1 MGPEMITATEF
12 KLLRG
17 YIAEHCGIALG
28 DEKSYLVDTRLC
40 ELLQETGCV
49 DFGALYR
56 LAVHDSSHQLRNRIM
71 DAMTTNE
78 TLWFR
83 DGHPFTILK
92 EKLIPQLVEQL
103 RSGARSRIRIWSAA
117 CSTGQEPYSIAMV
130 ARDLCRTV
138 RGLRPEHVEIL
149 ASDISPTA
157 LSIAQT
163 GRYDENSWKRGLP
176 EEFGQRY
183 FRQDGQTRVVDDEI
197 KRMVTFQKFNL
208 QDAPDTLGR
217 FDIIFC
223 RYVAI
228 YFSDDFRRILY
239 ARLARTMEPN
249 GYLLISA
256 VENLRG
262 VCAAFE
268 PLEHASGIYYRRT

>member
-1 MGPEMITATEF
+1 MITAAEF
-12 KLLRG
+12 KLYQG
-17 YIAEHCGIALG
+17 YIARHCGIALG
-28 DEKSYLVDTRLC
+28 GEKIYLVDSRLR
-40 ELLQETGCV
+40 ELLDETGCP

-56 LAVHDSSHQLRNRIM
+56 LAVDDSSHRLRNRIM

-92 EKLIPQLVEQL
+92 EKLIPQFAEQL
-103 RSGARSRIRIWSAA
+103 RAGVRSRIRIWSAA

-130 ARDLCRTV
+130 VRDLCRTQF
-138 RGLRPEHVEIL
+138 GLRPEHVDIL

-157 LSIAQT
+157 LSIAQA
-163 GRYDENSWKRGLP
+163 GRYDEDSLKRGLP
-176 EEFGQRY
+176 EELKARY
-183 FRQDGQTRVVDDEI
+183 FRHDGPARVVDDEI
-197 KRMVTFQKFNL
+197 KRMVTFRKFNL
-208 QDAPDTLGR
+208 QDALGTHGR

-228 YFSDDFRRILY
+228 YFSEDFKRTLY
-239 ARLARTMEPN
+239 QGLARTLEPG
-249 GYLLISA
+249 GYMVISA

-262 VCAAFE
+262 VCEDFE
-268 PLEHASGIYYRRT
+268 PLEHASGTYYRRT

>member
-1 MGPEMITATEF
+1 MITAAEF
-12 KLLRG
+12 KLYQG
-17 YIAEHCGIALG
+17 YIARHCGIALG
-28 DEKSYLVDTRLC
+28 GEKIYLVDSRLR
-40 ELLQETGCV
+40 ELLDETGCP

-56 LAVHDSSHQLRNRIM
+56 LAVDDSSHHLRNRIV

-208 QDAPDTLGR
+208 QDVLDIRAR
-217 FDIIFC
+217 FDIVFC

-228 YFSDDFRRILY
+228 YFSEDFKRTLY
-239 ARLARTMEPN
+239 QGLARTLEPG
-249 GYLLISA
+249 GYLVISA

-262 VCAAFE
+262 ICEDFE
-268 PLEHASGIYYRRT
+268 PLEHAGGTYYRRT